1 MRTEKGRGLSLQHS
15 VLSTF
20 NEKGGIIMGK
30 LDGKVAAITGS
41 GRGIGRGIALL
52 MAREGAKVVV
62 NDLGGS
68 VHGEGTDKTP
78 AQQVVEE
85 IKRAGGQAVANAD
98 NIATVKGG
106 ESLIQTA
113 VDSFGKIDIL
123 VNCAGIVRDRM
134 IFNMTE
140 EEWDA
145 VVAVHLKGH
154 FCTIRPASAL
164 MRQQK
169 GGRII
174 NFSSGS
180 ALGAP
185 GQPNYAAAKA
195 GILGLTYSCANA
207 MAKYDVTC
215 NAIMPSGATRMI
227 DSTPRGRAVYEQTG
241 KWPSEQAVGTAKDP
255 DNVAPLVVYLASD
268 AAAHVSGQVFHSFE
282 YGYTIL
288 PQPRP
293 LRRLEANHRMTPE
306 EIAKHFP
313 ETLGRKLVE
322 PPGTLF
328 GKTLDERPP
337 AEWRDLGGGI
347 RTWESAD

>member
-1 MRTEKGRGLSLQHS
+1 
-15 VLSTF
+15 
-20 NEKGGIIMGK
+20 MGK

-52 MAREGAKVVV
+52 MGREGAKVVV

-68 VHGEGTDKTP
+68 VSGEGADKSP
-78 AQQVVEE
+78 AQQVVDE
-85 IKRAGGQAVANAD
+85 IKSAGGQAVANFD

-106 ESLIQTA
+106 EGLIQTA

-123 VNCAGIVRDRM
+123 VNCAGILRDRM

-145 VVAVHLKGH
+145 VVNVHLKGH

-169 GGRII
+169 SGRLI

-207 MAKYDVTC
+207 LAKYGITC
-215 NAIMPSGATRMI
+215 NAIMPGAATRMTDTI
-227 DSTPRGRAVYEQTG
+227 PANFAQQMGLSTS
-241 KWPSEQAVGTAKDP
+241 SEQAQASPMDP
-255 DNVAPLVVYLASD
+255 TNVAPIVVFLASD
-268 AAAHVSGQVFHSFE
+268 AAQNVNGQVFGAS
-282 YGYTIL
+282 GYRISLYTHL
-288 PQPRP
+288 V
-293 LRRLEANHRMTPE
+293 PE
-306 EIAKHFP
+306 KVIYSQGPWDLDHLFKVFNS
-313 ETLGRKLVE
+313 TLGS
-322 PPGTLF
+322 
-328 GKTLDERPP
+328 
-337 AEWRDLGGGI
+337 DLKPS
-347 RTWESAD
+347 RML

>member
-1 MRTEKGRGLSLQHS
+1 
-15 VLSTF
+15 
-20 NEKGGIIMGK
+20 MGK

-169 GGRII
+169 SGRII
-174 NFSSGS
+174 NFSSGAARWTSS
-180 ALGAP
+180 ATARCSGRSS
-185 GQPNYAAAKA
+185 AAASASAKSGGCSLRWSRPRWWDWRWA
-195 GILGLTYSCANA
+195 ISLPGLS
-207 MAKYDVTC
+207 
-215 NAIMPSGATRMI
+215 R
-227 DSTPRGRAVYEQTG
+227 
-241 KWPSEQAVGTAKDP
+241 
-255 DNVAPLVVYLASD
+255 
-268 AAAHVSGQVFHSFE
+268 
-282 YGYTIL
+282 
-288 PQPRP
+288 
-293 LRRLEANHRMTPE
+293 
-306 EIAKHFP
+306 
-313 ETLGRKLVE
+313 
-322 PPGTLF
+322 
-328 GKTLDERPP
+328 
-337 AEWRDLGGGI
+337 
-347 RTWESAD
+347 

>member
-1 MRTEKGRGLSLQHS
+1 
-15 VLSTF
+15 
-20 NEKGGIIMGK
+20 MGK

-52 MAREGAKVVV
+52 MAKEGAKVVV
-62 NDLGGS
+62 NDLGAS
-68 VHGEGTDKTP
+68 VHGEGADKTP

-85 IKRAGGQAVANAD
+85 IKKAGGQAVANAD

-106 ESLIQTA
+106 ENLVQAA
-113 VDSFGKIDIL
+113 VDSFGKLDIL
-123 VNCAGIVRDRM
+123 VNCAGILRDRM

-207 MAKYDVTC
+207 LAKYGITC
-215 NAIMPSGATRMI
+215 NAIMPGAATRMTDTI
-227 DSTPRGRAVYEQTG
+227 PANFAQQMGLATTST
-241 KWPSEQAVGTAKDP
+241 QAQESPMDP
-255 DNVAPLVVYLASD
+255 VNVAPVVVFLASD
-268 AAAHVSGQVFHSFE
+268 AAQHVTGQCFGASGYRIALYTHMVLEKVIYSQGPWDLDHLFKVFNS
-282 YGYTIL
+282 
-288 PQPRP
+288 
-293 LRRLEANHRMTPE
+293 
-306 EIAKHFP
+306 
-313 ETLGRKLVE
+313 TLGADLK
-322 PPGTLF
+322 PP
-328 GKTLDERPP
+328 RMV
-337 AEWRDLGGGI
+337 
-347 RTWESAD
+347 

>member
-1 MRTEKGRGLSLQHS
+1 
-15 VLSTF
+15 
-20 NEKGGIIMGK
+20 MGK

-52 MAREGAKVVV
+52 MAKEGAKVVV
-62 NDLGGS
+62 NDLGAS
-68 VHGEGTDKTP
+68 VHGEGADKTP

-85 IKRAGGQAVANAD
+85 IKKAGGQAVANAD

-106 ESLIQTA
+106 EGLVQTA
-113 VDSFGKIDIL
+113 VDSFGRLDIL
-123 VNCAGIVRDRM
+123 VNCAGILRDRM

-207 MAKYDVTC
+207 LAKYGITC
-215 NAIMPSGATRMI
+215 NAIMPGAATRMTDTI
-227 DSTPRGRAVYEQTG
+227 PANFAQQMGLATTST
-241 KWPSEQAVGTAKDP
+241 QAQESPMDP
-255 DNVAPLVVYLASD
+255 ANVAPVVVFLASD
-268 AAAHVSGQVFHSFE
+268 AAQHVTGQCFGASGYRIALYTHMVPEKVIYSQGPWDLDHLFKVFNS
-282 YGYTIL
+282 
-288 PQPRP
+288 
-293 LRRLEANHRMTPE
+293 
-306 EIAKHFP
+306 
-313 ETLGRKLVE
+313 TLGADLK
-322 PPGTLF
+322 PP
-328 GKTLDERPP
+328 RMV
-337 AEWRDLGGGI
+337 
-347 RTWESAD
+347 

>member
-1 MRTEKGRGLSLQHS
+1 
-15 VLSTF
+15 
-20 NEKGGIIMGK
+20 MGK

-52 MAREGAKVVV
+52 MAKEGAKVVV

-68 VHGEGTDKTP
+68 VAGEGADKTP

-85 IKRAGGQAVANAD
+85 IKSAGGQAVANAD
-98 NIATVKGG
+98 NIATIKGG
-106 ESLIQTA
+106 ESLIQSA

-123 VNCAGIVRDRM
+123 VNCAGILRDRM
-134 IFNMTE
+134 IFNMSE

-169 GGRII
+169 SGRII

-207 MAKYDVTC
+207 LAKYGITC
-215 NAIMPSGATRMI
+215 NAIMPGAATRMTDTI
-227 DSTPRGRAVYEQTG
+227 PANFAQQMGLATS
-241 KWPSEQAVGTAKDP
+241 SEQAQASPMDP
-255 DNVAPLVVYLASD
+255 ANVAPIVVFLASD
-268 AAAHVSGQVFHSFE
+268 AAQNVNGQCFGASGYRISLYTHLVPEKTIYSQGPWDLDHLFKVFNS
-282 YGYTIL
+282 
-288 PQPRP
+288 
-293 LRRLEANHRMTPE
+293 
-306 EIAKHFP
+306 
-313 ETLGRKLVE
+313 TLGADLK
-322 PPGTLF
+322 PP
-328 GKTLDERPP
+328 RMV
-337 AEWRDLGGGI
+337 
-347 RTWESAD
+347 

>member
-1 MRTEKGRGLSLQHS
+1 
-15 VLSTF
+15 
-20 NEKGGIIMGK
+20 MGK

-52 MAREGAKVVV
+52 MAKEGAKVVV

-68 VHGEGTDKTP
+68 VSGEGADQTP
-78 AQQVVEE
+78 AQQVVGE
-85 IKRAGGQAVANAD
+85 IKKAGGQAVANGD

-106 ESLIQTA
+106 ESLVQTA
-113 VDSFGKIDIL
+113 VDSFGKLDIL
-123 VNCAGIVRDRM
+123 VNCAGILRDRM

-169 GGRII
+169 SGRII

-207 MAKYDVTC
+207 LAKYGITC
-215 NAIMPSGATRMI
+215 NAIMPGAATRMTDTI
-227 DSTPRGRAVYEQTG
+227 PANFAQRMGLSTS
-241 KWPSEQAVGTAKDP
+241 SEQAQESPMDP
-255 DNVAPLVVYLASD
+255 ANVAPVVVYLASD
-268 AAAHVSGQVFHSFE
+268 AAQNVTGQCIGASGYRISLYTHMVPEKVIYSQGPWDLDHLFKVFNS
-282 YGYTIL
+282 
-288 PQPRP
+288 
-293 LRRLEANHRMTPE
+293 
-306 EIAKHFP
+306 
-313 ETLGRKLVE
+313 TLGADLK
-322 PPGTLF
+322 PPRML
-328 GKTLDERPP
+328 
-337 AEWRDLGGGI
+337 
-347 RTWESAD
+347 